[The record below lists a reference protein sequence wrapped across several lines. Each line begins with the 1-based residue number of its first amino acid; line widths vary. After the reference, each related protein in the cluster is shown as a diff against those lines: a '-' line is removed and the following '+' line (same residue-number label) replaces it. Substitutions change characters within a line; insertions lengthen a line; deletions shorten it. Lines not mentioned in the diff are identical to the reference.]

1 MMIDAQSRAALSRE
15 DTERF
20 GPDPAQRFGANLAA
34 VEMRIAKACDN
45 AGRDRASVRLLPIT
59 KTVPAHILRFA
70 FAAGIRS
77 FGENKI
83 QEATSKREVLS
94 DLAVDWSIVG
104 HLQTNKV
111 KYMAPFVSLVHS
123 VDSFKLLKEIN
134 KEAKK
139 NDRIIDCLLQIYIAR
154 EETKFGL
161 SEEEALEIIT
171 SAELAALTHVRIA
184 GLMGMAS
191 NTDDLNVVRAEFRGL
206 KNTFESFKDYENG
219 QIVMR
224 ELSMGMSGD
233 YLIAQEEGSTLV
245 RVGSAIFGSR

>member
-1 MMIDAQSRAALSRE
+1 MPSIAD
-15 DTERF
+15 
-20 GPDPAQRFGANLAA
+20 NLAQIEQGLRSGTRLVA
-34 VEMRIAKACDN
+34 V
-45 AGRDRASVRLLPIT
+45 T
-59 KTVPAHILRFA
+59 KTKPTSLLAEA
-70 FAAGIRS
+70 YQAGARL
-77 FGENKI
+77 FGENKVQEMVAKYEELPKDI
-83 QEATSKREVLS
+83 Q
-94 DLAVDWSIVG
+94 WHMIG

-111 KYMAPFVSLVHS
+111 KYMVPFVSLVHS
-123 VDSFKLLKEIN
+123 VDSFKLLKEIH

-139 NDRIIDCLLQIYIAR
+139 NDRVIDCLLQIYIAR

-171 SAELAALTHVRIA
+171 SAELAALTNVRIV

-206 KNTFESFKDYENG
+206 KNTFESFKSHENAR
-219 QIVMR
+219 VTMR

>member
-1 MMIDAQSRAALSRE
+1 MPSIAD
-15 DTERF
+15 
-20 GPDPAQRFGANLAA
+20 NLAQIEQGLRKETRLVA
-34 VEMRIAKACDN
+34 V
-45 AGRDRASVRLLPIT
+45 T
-59 KTVPAHILRFA
+59 KTKPTSLLTEAYE
-70 FAAGIRS
+70 AGARL
-77 FGENKI
+77 FGENKV
-83 QEATSKREVLS
+83 QEM
-94 DLAVDWSIVG
+94 LAKYEELPRDIEWHMIG

-139 NDRIIDCLLQIYIAR
+139 HDRIIDCLLQIYIAR

-171 SAELAALTHVRIA
+171 SAELAALSHVRIV

-206 KNTFESFKDYENG
+206 KNTFESFKTHENA
-219 QIVMR
+219 QVTMR

>member
-1 MMIDAQSRAALSRE
+1 MPSIAD
-15 DTERF
+15 
-20 GPDPAQRFGANLAA
+20 NLAKIEQGLRKETRLVA
-34 VEMRIAKACDN
+34 V
-45 AGRDRASVRLLPIT
+45 T
-59 KTVPAHILRFA
+59 KTKPTSLLIEAYE
-70 FAAGIRS
+70 AGARL
-77 FGENKI
+77 FGENKV
-83 QEATSKREVLS
+83 QEMVAKYEELPK
-94 DLAVDWSIVG
+94 DIEWHMIG